1 MRRIFALILC
11 MLLLTTT
18 VYAANGVSSA
28 SSTGSVSQSG
38 TCQITLSVTLRLDEP
53 VSGLTFPLG
62 TDVSGVSLNGGSAS
76 VKKVNGV
83 SCVNL
88 NYLNDQTGSFPL
100 TIHYTVNNVV
110 TSEEKTDEETGDPI
124 IKQTITIPLLYGFK
138 YPVEK
143 MSFSVSMPGEFDAE
157 PVFLSGYHEQDIE
170 RSITYTTSGTMISGT
185 VNTQLKDSE
194 TLFLTLEA
202 PEGMFPLSQA
212 AGGSLAFDIWAMGVC
227 AVFAVAYWL
236 FTMSHLPSFPVYRST
251 PPEGISAGV
260 VGSYLIHKPADLT
273 MMVVHWAQ
281 LGYLIMHLD
290 DNGRVILHK
299 KMDMGNERSA
309 FEQRCFKSLF
319 AKKQMVDATGYRYA
333 RLYEK
338 TAQLSQRYAAGYRKD
353 SGNPLLL
360 RILATGVGL
369 FAGIAMGDLVSTSPA
384 WRIIW
389 MILFGILVT
398 LAVWQIQKGMYSL
411 RTYGKA
417 DLIYALIFTVVV
429 LGAGLVIQNAFV
441 YAAIAVG
448 WGILSGLMGA
458 FGGKR
463 SENGSRN
470 FADLMGLR
478 RYMRKVTK
486 AELARIL
493 RSNPDYYYELAPFAF
508 AMGVDKKFAKQ
519 FGSLRIPACN
529 WLVTGMTPPRTPLE
543 WYPLLREAVESMN
556 ALATRPFWEKYNSR

>member
-1 MRRIFALILC
+1 MRRIFAVILC
-11 MLLLTTT
+11 ILLLTTT
-18 VYAANGVSSA
+18 VYASNAASSA
-28 SSTGSVSQSG
+28 SSTGSVTQSG
-38 TCQITLSVTLRLDEP
+38 TCQITLTVTIRLDEP
-53 VSGLTFPLG
+53 VSSLSFPLG
-62 TDVSGVSLNGGSAS
+62 TDVSGVSLNGGSAGI
-76 VKKVNGV
+76 KKENGIT
-83 SCVNL
+83 CVNL
-88 NYLNDQTGSFPL
+88 NHLKNQTGAFPL

-110 TSEEKTDEETGDPI
+110 TTDEETG
-124 IKQTITIPLLYGFK
+124 KQTITVPLLYGFK

-143 MSFSVSMPGEFDAE
+143 MNFSVSMPDKFDAE

-170 RSITYTTSGTMISGT
+170 RSITYSVVGSVISGT

-202 PEGMFPLSQA
+202 PEGMFPQSQA
-212 AGGSLAFDIWAMGVC
+212 AGGSLVFDAWAMGIC
-227 AVFAVAYWL
+227 AALAVLYWL
-236 FTMSHLPSFPVYRST
+236 ATMSHLPSWPIYRST

-260 VGSYLIHKPADLT
+260 VGSYLVRKPADLT
-273 MMVVHWAQ
+273 MMVIHWAQ

-290 DNGRVILHK
+290 DNGRVLLHK

-319 AKKQMVDATGYRYA
+319 AKKQMADATGYRYA
-333 RLYEK
+333 RLYEN
-338 TAQLSQRYAAGYRKD
+338 TARISHRYSAGYRSG

-360 RILATGVGL
+360 RILSTGVGL
-369 FAGIAMGDLVSTSPA
+369 FAGIAMGDLVSSSPA

-389 MILFGILVT
+389 MMLFGILVM
-398 LAVWQIQKGMYSL
+398 LAVWQIQKGMYCL
-411 RTYGKA
+411 RLHEKS
-417 DLIYALIFTVVV
+417 DLVYAMICAVAV
-429 LGAGLVIQNAFV
+429 LGAGLVIKNAFV

-448 WGILSGLMGA
+448 WGFLAGLMGA

-470 FADLMGLR
+470 YADLMGLR

-493 RSNPDYYYELAPFAF
+493 RSNPDYYYELAPFAI
-508 AMGVDKKFAKQ
+508 AMGVDKRFAKQ

-529 WLVTGMTPPRTPLE
+529 WLVTGMAAPRTPNE

-556 ALATRPFWEKYNSR
+556 ALSNRPFWEKYTNR